1 MLRTETSVCGTEQRE
16 FDRYPIALSGKIFLP
31 AEDASFDCQVV
42 NLSGGG
48 AGIQCNE
55 PPPLRSF
62 VILYIDGIGRFKALT
77 TRYVDGELGLQFI
90 TSEEKREQLL
100 KDILY
105 FVMHGTKITTR
116 TRRHTRSTDVKWSHF
131 LRPNGDCVRCEALD
145 LSLQGISLKTKVQPP
160 IGEITRLGRVYGRV
174 VRHHDDGIAVQFL
187 EPNARPFDEVY
198 GDVD

>member
-1 MLRTETSVCGTEQRE
+1 MGKMLRSSANLCSEEQRV

-31 AEDASFDCQVV
+31 AEDASFDCEVV

-48 AGIQCNE
+48 AGIKCSE

-90 TSEEKREQLL
+90 CNEEKRERLL
-100 KDILY
+100 KDLLH
-105 FVMHGTKITTR
+105 FVMHGTKVSTR
-116 TRRHTRSTDVKWSHF
+116 TRRHARSTAVKWSHF

-145 LSLQGISLKTKVQPP
+145 LSLQGISLKSKVQPP

-174 VRHHDDGIAVQFL
+174 VRHHEDGIAIQFL
-187 EPNARPFDEVY
+187 EPNAQPFD
-198 GDVD
+198 VD